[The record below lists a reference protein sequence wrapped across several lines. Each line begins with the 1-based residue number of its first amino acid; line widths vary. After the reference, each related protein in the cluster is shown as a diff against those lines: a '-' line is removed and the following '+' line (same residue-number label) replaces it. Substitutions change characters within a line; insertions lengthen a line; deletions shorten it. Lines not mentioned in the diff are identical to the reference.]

1 MTQIHPRHI
10 VKEGYNKIG
19 AKYLVDHFKV
29 PQLKE
34 IFQLFCAKLPAGA
47 HVLDAGSGTGI
58 PVARELVQGGY
69 HVTGVDISETMVE
82 RARMNVPQG
91 RFIEQSVT
99 DMLFEEEYEGV
110 VSFYTFVHLPNSD
123 IIPALEKIKSALKPN
138 GFFLLVTNVGGH
150 EVVEEF
156 FGEPMY
162 FSAYNLYQTR
172 NFLKATGF
180 VILNEKE
187 IQKSSKTFGKEDT
200 VAILS
205 QKK

>member
-1 MTQIHPRHI
+1 MEQKQHHHV

-58 PVARELVQGGY
+58 PVAKELVRKGY
-69 HVTGVDISETMVE
+69 HLTGVDISSTMIE
-82 RARMNVPQG
+82 HARMNVPQG

-99 DMLFEEEYEGV
+99 EMLFEEEFEGV
-110 VSFYTFVHLPNSD
+110 VSFYTFIHLPNSD
-123 IIPALEKIKSALKPN
+123 IIPVLEKIKVALKP
-138 GFFLLVTNVGGH
+138 GGYFLLVTNVGGH
-150 EVVEEF
+150 ETTEEF

-162 FSAYNLYQTR
+162 FSSYNLYQTR

-180 VILNEKE
+180 VVLNEKE
-187 IQKSSKTFGKEDT
+187 IRKSSKTFGKEDT
-200 VAILS
+200 VALLC